1 MEKSLHSNQ
10 YRKLT
15 EWLKSEREKA
25 GLSMRE
31 LATKL
36 GMPHSFVGKVEQQ
49 ERRLDVVEYIQ
60 YCEAIGVSPIDG
72 LKIINAE

>member
-1 MEKSLHSNQ
+1 
-10 YRKLT
+10 
-15 EWLKSEREKA
+15 
-25 GLSMRE
+25 MRE